1 MYHVTSS
8 ANVSVSLLAY
18 RTSATRLLAAVS
30 GLRPG
35 RDFHWPARAAR
46 AIRVGSPP
54 PLMQRTWNQ
63 TPAIDREETS
73 QDTNLISSLKS
84 EVEWSQWI
92 KVTKS

>member
-8 ANVSVSLLAY
+8 ANVSVSLLAR

-35 RDFHWPARAAR
+35 RDFHLPARAAR

-54 PLMQRTWNQ
+54 PLDATDLK
-63 TPAIDREETS
+63 P
-73 QDTNLISSLKS
+73 DTGHRSRRDYLDLLLKVGS
-84 EVEWSQWI
+84 RI
-92 KVTKS
+92 KSMN